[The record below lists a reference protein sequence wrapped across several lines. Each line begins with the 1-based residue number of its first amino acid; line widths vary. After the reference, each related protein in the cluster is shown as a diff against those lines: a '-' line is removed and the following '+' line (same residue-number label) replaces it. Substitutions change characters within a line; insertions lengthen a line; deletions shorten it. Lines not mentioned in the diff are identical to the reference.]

1 MTRNKKILMGAGG
14 VFGTLLVALVVL
26 PFFFI
31 DQIEARVRADVER
44 ATKVRISWSDIGLTF
59 FRDFPHPTL
68 TLSGLE
74 VLGTGRFE
82 GDTLATV
89 RDFRLALNGRSMLGA
104 VRGTSPLVIRS
115 IRIDEPRLRLEVNED
130 GIASWSVLPE
140 GESSSGGEAG
150 GGIAVTLQS
159 FELTN
164 GDILLDNAQS
174 GLFVSVEGLRHSLD
188 GDFSRESLV
197 ASTRSHSD
205 AVTVRFAGTPYLSG
219 VSLDLDADFD
229 VDMTAQR
236 AQLTDNELR
245 LNDLVVRLDGD
256 VAREGEN
263 LEMNLT
269 FEAPSTAF
277 GQVLSLLPAVYAQD
291 FASLETSGT
300 FSLTGSVK
308 GAYGADAFPA
318 FAINLEVVDGRF
330 RYPDLPLSAQAIG
343 ADLSITNPGG
353 DIDSTVVDLSRFHVE
368 IDDQPLDASAT
379 LRTPVSD
386 PDAELRVDGT
396 IDLGDLAR
404 TVKLENAEGLGG
416 VIVADADVR
425 ARRSDV
431 ENERYDRI
439 AAQGAIEARDVS
451 LRSEGLRQPID
462 IQRARIELTPQTAH
476 LRALQAQLGSSDVQA
491 TGRLDNLLGFA
502 LGQETL
508 SGVASFTSNRFDL
521 DEWKSENEL
530 EAIPVPAMLDLTL
543 DGTIDE
549 LVYNGL
555 EMTNARGR
563 GIVRDQRLTLDG
575 ATLETLGGRVSMDGY
590 YETLDP
596 VRPTFALDLGLDSL
610 DVAGASA
617 AFLTVRMLAPVAQY
631 ARGTFST
638 QLGLSGAL
646 GQNMAPDFEV
656 LDGEGSLSTSRVA
669 IEGFPMLDRLKEAL
683 QLERFSNPTVEA
695 VRSNIHIEDGR
706 LRIDPF
712 QVGVGGVAM
721 NVSGSNGIDQSVD
734 YTLGLQLPRTG
745 LADAALS
752 RLASSAGALGVNLA
766 AIDPIPVS
774 VRVTGTIMQP
784 SLDLGLSQASGS
796 LQGAVTGAAGA
807 AVTQRIDEAQ
817 QRADASAAE
826 ARERARAQADS
837 IVAEAQRQADAIR
850 AEASRAAAEVRAQG
864 DQAADD
870 VLARAT
876 NPLARAAAQPAAER
890 IRQEAQTRAEAI
902 EREADEQA
910 TALVAEAQ
918 ARADALLGG

>member
-14 VFGTLLVALVVL
+14 VLGTLLVALVAL
-26 PFFFI
+26 PFFFV

-74 VLGTGRFE
+74 VIGTGRFE

-115 IRIDEPRLRLEVNED
+115 IRIDEPRLRLEVDED

-188 GDFSRESLV
+188 GDFSRESLA
-197 ASTRSHSD
+197 ASSRSHSD

-236 AQLTDNELR
+236 AELTDNELR

-263 LEMNLT
+263 LAMNLT

-277 GQVLSLLPAVYAQD
+277 GQVLSLLPTVYAQD

-300 FSLTGSVK
+300 FSLDGSVQ
-308 GAYGADAFPA
+308 GAYGVDSFPA
-318 FAINLEVVDGRF
+318 FAINLEVVDGHF
-330 RYPDLPLSAQAIG
+330 RYPDLPLSAQAIA

-368 IDDQPLDASAT
+368 IDDQPLDASVV

-386 PDAELRVDGT
+386 PEAALRIDGT

-416 VIVADADVR
+416 VIVADANVR
-425 ARRSDV
+425 VRRSDV

-439 AAQGAIEARDVS
+439 AAQGSIDAHDIS
-451 LRSEGLRQPID
+451 LRGEGLRQPVD
-462 IQRARIELTPQTAH
+462 IEEARIELTPQTAH
-476 LRALQAQLGSSDVQA
+476 LRAFQAQLGSSDVQA

-610 DVAGASA
+610 DVAGASE
-617 AFLTVRMLAPVAQY
+617 AFLTVRMLAPVARY
-631 ARGTFST
+631 ARGTFSS

-669 IEGFPMLDRLKEAL
+669 IEGFPMLDRLKETL

-752 RLASSAGALGVNLA
+752 SLASSAGALGVNLA

-784 SLDLGLSQASGS
+784 SLDLGLSQATGS
-796 LQGAVTGAAGA
+796 LQSSVTGAAGA

-817 QRADASAAE
+817 ERADASAAE

-864 DQAADD
+864 DRAADD

-876 NPLARAAAQPAAER
+876 NPLARAAAQPAADR